1 MAKSDSLSVT
11 VSQLAGVALSNL
23 ISLGSFGD
31 VVFQVSPEYVRTFE
45 TLNRESGAVFADHEV
60 AGGKPVSEMTG
71 EELDKID
78 FRMVF
83 NASLGISPIAEI
95 EKLRKMKAEGTP
107 QEFIVGSNSLGKFT
121 IRTIAEEWV
130 HTSGIGRVLVLVAD
144 VNLVEYINTLPTQA
158 QQKTRED
165 EIKRTET
172 GKGGPARLPGAAE
185 KTQTRELKPKIDEVT
200 RMEIP

>member
-11 VSQLAGVALSNL
+11 VSQLGGLALSHL
-23 ISLGSFGD
+23 ISLGSLGE

-83 NASLGISPIAEI
+83 NASLGISPIAEV
-95 EKLRKMKAEGTP
+95 EKLRKMKTEGTA
-107 QEFIVGSNSLGKFT
+107 QELIVGSNSLGKFT
-121 IRTIAEEWV
+121 IRTISEEWL

-144 VNLVEYINTLPTQA
+144 ISLVEYIETLPTQA

-165 EIKRTET
+165 EIKRSET
-172 GKGGPARLPGAAE
+172 GKGGPARLPGASE
-185 KTQTRELKPKIDEVT
+185 KTQTRLLKPKIDEVT